1 MSSLKHVILSDDEVE
16 ALLTS
21 VLADV
26 LAEFDFKGATFQEEL
41 DFDGEPIFRVV
52 ATVEQRVPAAR
63 LMDAISATNRALRQR
78 GDDRFV
84 ILSTAWLGAPEEPLE
99 EELE

>member
-1 MSSLKHVILSDDEVE
+1 MASLKYAVLADEEVK

-21 VLADV
+21 ALADV
-26 LAEFDFKGATFQEEL
+26 LGEFGFKGATFDEEI

-52 ATVEQRVPAAR
+52 ATVERRVPAAS
-63 LMDAISATNRALRQR
+63 LMDAIAATNRALRRR

-84 ILSTAWLGAPEEPLE
+84 ILSTDWLGAPEEPLVE
-99 EELE
+99 ESE